1 MRLFLGI
8 LIGGI
13 AAVSSPYA
21 ASWFAHAL
29 AWIKTNAPGA
39 IAQIQALFAQVSG
52 MDFDA
57 AEYWKDKDVK
67 KWW

>member
-39 IAQIQALFAQVSG
+39 IAQIQALFA
-52 MDFDA
+52 
-57 AEYWKDKDVK
+57 
-67 KWW
+67 